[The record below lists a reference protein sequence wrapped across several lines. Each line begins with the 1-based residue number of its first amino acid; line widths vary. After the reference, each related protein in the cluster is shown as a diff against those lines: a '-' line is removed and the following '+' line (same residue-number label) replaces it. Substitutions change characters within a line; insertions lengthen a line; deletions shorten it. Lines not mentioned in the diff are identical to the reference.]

1 MSVAAPSTA
10 QKSAGNYPKHHL
22 NVRGLRISIENPAG
36 STRSGTAPDGTEWST
51 EMKHHYGYIR
61 GTTGKD
67 KDHLDVFLGPE
78 PHAAHPVHIVN
89 QVNEDGEFDEH
100 KVMLGF
106 KSKKDAIEAYHAN
119 YEEGWRGADT
129 VATMAFPKF
138 RQWATSGAK
147 RAPAKDIGKVEEPE
161 GYQAGGLVKAAT
173 ALEQK
178 LVKAGLFDR
187 KLGAIPASAEN
198 TNAMPKA
205 LEAAAKEL
213 GLDEELLVSGSNRPR
228 TRGDDYTAWA
238 FAGRD
243 VPNAYGYAN
252 DVWGMR
258 QGPNVQRSAPRL
270 DVFVADPDRRVIAP
284 EGVFGWERPKDMAR
298 KFAAEPRVLFRDVRD
313 MEGSPGL
320 AETAEEATARQTQHL
335 IPNLRRSIDMGAV
348 YPLGRPRGQQGY
360 ASGGSVPGY
369 AMGGLTP
376 LTNLGGSLSPA
387 GTAALIGAPGS
398 DLGYTLP
405 DSGAF
410 GADAGV
416 SGNTAGGLSPGTIG
430 QALGVAGQL
439 SGTPELGLMGGV
451 IGATS
456 AASQGQYGPAGGL
469 IGGMLGGPLGAAAG
483 SLAGQYGSGTLSGR
497 SVGNAVL
504 GLGVPGYGLANGLSG
519 GALGA
524 GLFGSNGG
532 WSNTGVHT
540 ASAPGV
546 FGDWGATA
554 GQTAVNNANN
564 VAGKTGLDGLSAL
577 MGVTGAFGTAPGG
590 GVFGGG
596 VMGGDY
602 GGAQY
607 GAPGY
612 DPGPATEAG
621 ILGGLSAD
629 GMDGG
634 LDASSGMD
642 GFGGYGADLG
652 LKRGGSVKRYA
663 DGGSTNAAFG
673 FYPQLGRRKP
683 QNNDRTAAASVPL
696 SAARGWLAGT
706 LGLPGD
712 ITSLAKMGVGAVA
725 DAGTPGARWAESTN
739 FMPTSEFYNEWLP
752 GRAEGAANRFAE
764 GAGNLFGGVG
774 ATTAVRPL
782 ERGALRAVENAMTP
796 RPLASGKAGGQR
808 GVFKAPG
815 GNWLPGRLV
824 GQVETLEGPAQ
835 SWGAGPFTKYVRN
848 EFGTERDA
856 LRAQSVANK
865 GAFSRDNLVERG
877 YADTPVHPSASIAVA
892 HAANSTKPFAAFD
905 GFAHT
910 NATTL
915 SPRQIIEEATGLGA
929 RPPEWVKKLPADAK
943 IYEVSVGLVDEFSH
957 MFDYVN
963 AGARAGE
970 AKKMFGQ
977 AQLENLVRNDPN
989 HPHAEALELIRRG
1002 LDIDPDKLS
1011 ALDVPTASLKT
1022 AEWDKFLQGAK
1033 QSAELN
1039 KGIKSVL
1046 KTYPESG
1053 HQWVELAPEGLKA
1066 EGQAMKHCVGGY
1078 CYSVEDGSTRILSL
1092 RGTDGK
1098 PAVTVE
1104 VRPGAPTSSVLDS
1117 IPWAERNAIDKPL
1130 IGDKGWTLHDKVN
1143 SIRKGNGDYDE
1154 YARIVAK
1161 EHGVVLPPPSIVQ
1174 IKGPANRAP
1183 SKDVLPMV
1191 QDLIRGTDIPGLETF
1206 SEVRDLNNA
1215 GLEKVKGDALRPDGY
1230 YTREETID
1238 ALKRAGVPDSHISG
1252 HLRGAGF
1259 GD

>member
-1 MSVAAPSTA
+1 LLAAEPSAA

-36 STRSGTAPDGTEWST
+36 SVRRGTAPDGTEWSN

-147 RAPAKDIGKVEEPE
+147 RAPARDAGKIEEPE

-178 LVKAGLFDR
+178 LVKAGLFDK
-187 KLGAIPASAEN
+187 KLGAVPATAEN
-198 TNAMPKA
+198 ATALPKA
-205 LEAAAKEL
+205 LEDAAQEL
-213 GLDEELLVSGSNRPR
+213 GLYEEVLASGSNRPR
-228 TRGDDYTAWA
+228 TSDDAYSVWAFSGDDI
-238 FAGRD
+238 
-243 VPNAYGYAN
+243 PNTYGYAN
-252 DVWGMR
+252 DVWKMR
-258 QGPNVQRSAPRL
+258 GRKVKRDTPRL
-270 DVFVADPDRRVIAP
+270 DLFVADPDRRVVAP
-284 EGVFGWERPKDMAR
+284 ASAFDWGAPGSLAQ
-298 KFAAEPRVLFRDVRD
+298 KFAAEPRVVFRNVVD
-313 MEGSPGL
+313 MDGSPSGVANL
-320 AETAEEATARQTQHL
+320 ADEMVRQQTQHFL
-335 IPNLRRSIDMGAV
+335 PNLSRSIDMGAV

-360 ASGGSVPGY
+360 A
-369 AMGGLTP
+369 AGGLVP
-376 LTNLGGSLSPA
+376 QQLQGLGGTMFDGPLSPA
-387 GTAALIGAPGS
+387 ATAALIGAPGS
-398 DLGYTLP
+398 DLG
-405 DSGAF
+405 SGNGGAF

-416 SGNTAGGLSPGTIG
+416 SGNTAGGISPGTIG

-451 IGATS
+451 IGAAG
-456 AASQGQYGPAGGL
+456 AAQGGNYGPAGGL
-469 IGGMLGGPLGAAAG
+469 IGGLMGGPLGAAAG
-483 SLAGQYGSGTLSGR
+483 SLAGQYGSGTLSGK

-504 GLGVPGYGLANGLSG
+504 GLSMPGYGLANGLSG

-540 ASAPGV
+540 ASAPGA

-554 GQTAVNNANN
+554 GQTAVAAANQ
-564 VAGKTGLDGLSAL
+564 ASSQLGMDPMSAL

-607 GAPGY
+607 GGADAYGGPGMGDY
-612 DPGPATEAG
+612 
-621 ILGGLSAD
+621 GGST
-629 GMDGG
+629 G
-634 LDASSGMD
+634 LDAM
-642 GFGGYGADLG
+642 GGYGGDF
-652 LKRGGSVKRYA
+652 KRGGRVGYA
-663 DGGSTNAAFG
+663 DGGSTGAAFG
-673 FYPQLGRRKP
+673 FFPQLQRRKP
-683 QNNDRTAAASVPL
+683 ANNDRTAAANMPL
-696 SAARGWLAGT
+696 SAVRGWVAGT

-712 ITSLAKMGVGAVA
+712 IESLGRAALGAVA
-725 DAGTPGARWAESTN
+725 APDSYVGRNMDSSPAL
-739 FMPTSEFYNEWLP
+739 PTSEFYNEWLP
-752 GRAEGAANRFAE
+752 GRNEGASNRLAEGV
-764 GAGNLFGGVG
+764 GNLFGGVG
-774 ATTAVRPL
+774 STFLAKPVVGAA
-782 ERGALRAVENAMTP
+782 RGAMEIATSPAP
-796 RPLASGKAGGQR
+796 RAGGRAAQR

-815 GNWLPGRLV
+815 GNWTKSPNHS
-824 GQVETLEGPAQ
+824 LEQHLEMAPIQAFDEGSPAYD
-835 SWGAGPFTKYVRN
+835 WAAGPWSKYVKN
-848 EFGTERDA
+848 EFGTARDPI
-856 LRAQSVANK
+856 RAQSVRNE
-865 GAFSRDNLVERG
+865 GALADAILAENYMPDSQQWGAAALRHHNELTGGEPVRTYDNFSESAVRG
-877 YADTPVHPSASIAVA
+877 HSLLDELEA
-892 HAANSTKPFAAFD
+892 
-905 GFAHT
+905 
-910 NATTL
+910 L
-915 SPRQIIEEATGLGA
+915 EEYGD
-929 RPPEWVKKLPADAK
+929 VPADWMMKAPPSTQF
-943 IYEVSVGLVDEFSH
+943 YGASDELFEQFSH
-957 MFDYVN
+957 VFDYVN
-963 AGARAGE
+963 AATRAGKDLKMWGRE
-970 AKKMFGQ
+970 AMEQQ
-977 AQLENLVRNDPN
+977 ARTEPTPQLMDS
-989 HPHAEALELIRRG
+989 LELIRRG
-1002 LDIDPDKLS
+1002 LHVDPDDLNKLS
-1011 ALDVPTASLKT
+1011 VPAASMKT
-1022 AEWDKFLQGAK
+1022 AEWDKYLQGAK
-1033 QSAELN
+1033 QTAELN
-1039 KGIKSVL
+1039 KGVKSVL
-1046 KTYPESG
+1046 KTYPDTG

-1078 CYSVEDGSTRILSL
+1078 CSSVEDGSTRILSL
-1092 RGTDGK
+1092 RGKDGK

-1104 VRPGAPTSSVLDS
+1104 VRPGLSEEALENAGKSEDAAIRLFNSVAKRAPTNSWRAYRTEVEWRGLDDN
-1117 IPWAERNAIDKPL
+1117 IPAQLLLLREFAPEL
-1130 IGDKGWTLHDKVN
+1130 TQ
-1143 SIRKGNGDYDE
+1143 
-1154 YARIVAK
+1154 
-1161 EHGVVLPPPSIVQ
+1161 PSIVQ

-1206 SEVRDLNNA
+1206 SDVRDLGNA

-1230 YTREETID
+1230 YTRQETID